1 MTLVRDDL
9 NMITLKRSKQLE
21 IEMYKSRDRGWVVMC
36 TYRVHGRHIKTWMSE
51 ISDRLTARRV
61 AKMMKKQSRYDF
73 IEIVPVW

>member
-1 MTLVRDDL
+1 MLTLVRDDL
-9 NMITLKRSKQLE
+9 KMVSMKREQLE

-61 AKMMKKQSRYDF
+61 SKMMKKQSRYDF

>member
-1 MTLVRDDL
+1 
-9 NMITLKRSKQLE
+9 
-21 IEMYKSRDRGWVVMC
+21 MYKSRDRGWVVMC